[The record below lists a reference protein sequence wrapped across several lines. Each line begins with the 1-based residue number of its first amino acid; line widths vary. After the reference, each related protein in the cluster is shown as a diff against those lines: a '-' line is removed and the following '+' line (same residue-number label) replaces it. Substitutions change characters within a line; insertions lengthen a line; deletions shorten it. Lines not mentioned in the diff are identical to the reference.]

1 MKWLYFTYI
10 IAALCFSTGRSFSTR
25 SPISERR
32 YLDSGWSFM
41 ELLPAQYWIFVSMW
55 HCFSRLEFTKGIWW
69 KEPKDEWRLLCA
81 KLMFAAIW
89 KRTELMKR
97 IETQMWMWGS
107 LFSFIFFLCS
117 HFSVL
122 FSISF
127 HVCFTSGTH
136 FPTSTRPHLFPSL
149 IPPSPRPPTCNSVK
163 RSFSRALVPT
173 VFSSMYS
180 P

>member
-107 LFSFIFFLCS
+107 LFSFIFFYVLTFLSCFLF
-117 HFSVL
+117 HFMYALPVAL
-122 FSISF
+122 TFQLL
-127 HVCFTSGTH
+127 HALTS
-136 FPTSTRPHLFPSL
+136 S
-149 IPPSPRPPTCNSVK
+149 PPSYPLPHGHQRVI
-163 RSFSRALVPT
+163 L
-173 VFSSMYS
+173 
-180 P
+180 